1 MRRRQREK
9 EGGSVETQETKSSAF
24 SLGLL
29 WFGAGV
35 SIAEILTGMLVAPLG
50 FAKGFAAI
58 LLGHIIGGMVMYG
71 AGLIGA
77 RRRESA
83 METVR
88 ISFGRGGGR
97 FFSVLNV
104 IQLIGWTAVMI
115 VSAAHAANLIRP
127 WGMTTWSVIVGLLII
142 IWIALGIKKLNKVN
156 VAVITLLF
164 LLTVVLSVT
173 VGRGHGGFP
182 VGPSITFGGAV
193 EMAVAMP
200 LSWLPVIA
208 DYTRRAEHPVR
219 GTLVACTA
227 YFIAGMWM
235 FLIGMGAVIFT
246 GENDIAAVMVKAGL
260 GLCGILIVLLSTV
273 TTTFLDAFSAGVSA
287 RSLWDTAPE
296 NATKGMAIIAT
307 VLGVVI
313 AVTASQQTY
322 QDFLYF
328 IGSVFA
334 PMTAILLADYFILHR
349 DRSRERLNLLNLVL
363 WGIGFIVYRCLMTVD
378 TPLGITFPVIVLI
391 MIGSTIVHGIEKKIR
406 S

>member
-50 FAKGFAAI
+50 FAKGLAAI

-142 IWIALGIKKLNKVN
+142 IWIALGIKNLNKVN

-182 VGPSITFGGAV
+182 VGPPITFGGAV

-235 FLIGMGAVIFT
+235 FLIGMGRSFLRAK
-246 GENDIAAVMVKAGL
+246 M
-260 GLCGILIVLLSTV
+260 IL
-273 TTTFLDAFSAGVSA
+273 
-287 RSLWDTAPE
+287 P
-296 NATKGMAIIAT
+296 
-307 VLGVVI
+307 
-313 AVTASQQTY
+313 
-322 QDFLYF
+322 
-328 IGSVFA
+328 
-334 PMTAILLADYFILHR
+334 P
-349 DRSRERLNLLNLVL
+349 
-363 WGIGFIVYRCLMTVD
+363 
-378 TPLGITFPVIVLI
+378 
-391 MIGSTIVHGIEKKIR
+391 
-406 S
+406 